1 LCPEQFLQLPPDL
14 THYFRLHIRDAFHQ
28 IFFNFPRPAF
38 WTLTCSDSRQSLS
51 ASAGNPQSELNRTSL
66 ATADVVAARR
76 RGQRTEAS
84 ARVNVK
90 VTGGRTRHKG
100 SQFSGEDP
108 A

>member
-1 LCPEQFLQLPPDL
+1 M
-14 THYFRLHIRDAFHQ
+14 AFAEKYGPWG
-28 IFFNFPRPAF
+28 IV
-38 WTLTCSDSRQSLS
+38 LG
-51 ASAGNPQSELNRTSL
+51 ASEGLGEAYARGLAARGLNV
-66 ATADVVAARR
+66 VVAARR

-84 ARVNVK
+84 ARVKVK